1 MGTIT
6 EFEAKEG
13 SVPGVYYL
21 MKIDRDT
28 ETKVKVDQDVW
39 ILTRDE
45 LLAFKNDVEVAMGI
59 RDLVKRALEFFQDKA
74 GYTGREAAL
83 LSELLPPEGK

>member
-1 MGTIT
+1 MGTIS
-6 EFEAKEG
+6 EWKAKEG

-21 MKIDRDT
+21 MKIDRD
-28 ETKVKVDQDVW
+28 EESKAKVDQDNW

-45 LLAFKNDVEVAMGI
+45 LIKFKDDIETALGV

-83 LSELLPPEGK
+83 LSELLPP